1 MPSRTEAGVRGEVSG
16 YRAPVPK
23 DLRLPF
29 DPIARAGELW
39 RARWGESSQSAP
51 MVTATSIMR
60 VQQLLIAQFDAIA
73 GRHGLT
79 FARYEALVLLA
90 FSREGRLSMG
100 RIGERLM
107 VHPTSA
113 THIVQRLAAQGFVER
128 VANPADRRGTF
139 AVITDTGREAM
150 EATTADLEA
159 ARFGLGMLSNEDQRR
174 LFSLLRGVRVAA
186 GDFVEPPGADDR

>member
-1 MPSRTEAGVRGEVSG
+1 
-16 YRAPVPK
+16 
-23 DLRLPF
+23 
-29 DPIARAGELW
+29 
-39 RARWGESSQSAP
+39 

-60 VQQLLIAQFDAIA
+60 VQQLLITEFDAIA

-90 FSREGRLSMG
+90 FSRGGRLSMG

-113 THIVQRLAAQGFVER
+113 TNIVQRLAAQGFVER
-128 VANPADRRGTF
+128 VANPADRRGAF
-139 AVITDTGREAM
+139 AVITDTGRAAM

-159 ARFGLGMLSNEDQRR
+159 AQFGLGMLGTTEQES

-186 GDFVEPPGADDR
+186 GDFVDEPVADDAGTTPPPT